1 MTDLHKLRS
10 KLCREL
16 AQSEQSARVHPKR
29 EAKRL
34 GNSPPAQALRAIA
47 DHAEQLRPRLE
58 ALLRRDQHIGLAIG
72 ESMGRFLSAMRHF
85 VIDRLVDGERSYRGT
100 LLGVHHGVDVAIL
113 LRDVARRA
121 GDVYLVTFCDELL
134 ATRRRLVEQ
143 AEASLGWFAE
153 QPARALKSGLRAA
166 LSTGS

>member
-16 AQSEQSARVHPKR
+16 AQSEQSARVHPVR
-29 EAKRL
+29 EARRL
-34 GNSPPAQALRAIA
+34 GNSPPAVALRAIA
-47 DHAEQLRPRLE
+47 DHAEEMRPRLE
-58 ALLRRDQHIGLAIG
+58 ALLRRDQSIGLAIG
-72 ESMGRFLSAMRHF
+72 ESFGRLLSAMRHLLL
-85 VIDRLVDGERSYRGT
+85 DRIVDTERSFRGT
-100 LLGVHHGVDVAIL
+100 LLGLHHGVDVAIL

-121 GDVYLVTFCDELL
+121 GDAHLVTFCDELL

-143 AEASLGWFAE
+143 AEASLVWFAE